1 MIRLLAIALVRA
13 IALALCAAG
22 PALALDLQGHRGARG
37 LLPENTLAS
46 FQRALELGVTTLEL
60 DIAITSD
67 GVLVVYHDRTLNPDI
82 TRDSAGRFIDAPGP
96 AIHSLTWAQLQTY
109 DVGRI
114 KPGTNYARNFAGQQP
129 MDGTRIPRLSDLFGL
144 VKRSGDERVR
154 FAIET
159 KLHPEKPEDT
169 LAPEPFARAVVD
181 EIRKAGMAARS
192 QILSFDWRTLQ
203 VVQKIAPEIQTVYL
217 TAQQR
222 WLDNVGADDPQGS
235 RWTAGFQYREHGSI
249 PKMIKAAGGSHWSVY
264 FGDLDEQ
271 KLKEAQALGLKVLVW
286 TVNDVVMMARLVRMG
301 VDGLITDRPDLARTL
316 LEERGVRWR

>member
-1 MIRLLAIALVRA
+1 MLALV
-13 IALALCAAG
+13 AA
-22 PALALDLQGHRGARG
+22 PALGLDLQGHRGARG

-46 FQRALELGVTTLEL
+46 FQRALEVGVTTLEL
-60 DIAITSD
+60 DIAITKD
-67 GVLVVYHDRTLNPDI
+67 GVLAVYHDRTLNPDI
-82 TRDSAGRFIDAPGP
+82 TRDAAGRFIDAPGP
-96 AIHSLTWAQLQTY
+96 AIHTLTWAQLQTY

-114 KPGTNYARNFAGQQP
+114 KPGTNYARNFADQQP
-129 MDGTRIPRLSDLFGL
+129 MDGTRIPRLSDLFDL

-222 WLDNVGADDPQGS
+222 WLDNVGAGQAEGS
-235 RWTAGFQYREHGSI
+235 RWTAGFQMRDHGSI

-271 KLKEAQALGLKVLVW
+271 KLKEAHALGLKVLVW

-301 VDGLITDRPDLARTL
+301 VDGLITDRPDLARIL